1 MGDFN
6 IDLIDIGKDS
16 ENFLTVMHCIGLSQV
31 ISSPTRLNRNS
42 ASLIDHLYTNMDMFN
57 IHAGVIEADVSD
69 HLPIFTVFES
79 MFCFKSIIQTLG
91 KVVRSYKHYDVDLYC
106 LDLANAR
113 WDYVYK
119 CKDVNDAYSVF
130 YGIFREICDKHAPL
144 RKNNSTSHSKCFPK
158 NPWVTKAILKSIKK
172 KYKLYKRYRSSNFDQ
187 KYEREYKV
195 YRNILTTVLK
205 NAKRVYYSNMFNDNK
220 QDSGKTWKIVNK
232 LLNPGKEHTAS
243 LEIEELVV
251 SKVDEVKSI
260 FFCKRNSRRA

>member
-1 MGDFN
+1 MN
-6 IDLIDIGKDS
+6 
-16 ENFLTVMHCIGLSQV
+16 
-31 ISSPTRLNRNS
+31 
-42 ASLIDHLYTNMDMFN
+42 
-57 IHAGVIEADVSD
+57 
-69 HLPIFTVFES
+69 ES

-144 RKNNSTSHSKCFPK
+144 RKNNSTSHSKCVPK

-220 QDSGKTWKIVNK
+220 QDSGKTWKIVNE

-251 SKVDEVKSI
+251 NKVDEVKSVFSAKEI
-260 FFCKRNSRRA
+260 AEELNDYFVTVGPKLATKIPETQINLKEFLGEKNNKSLFWRPVTEQEVFDILFALDSGFCDPHGIGRYYIRQIY